1 MLRLYETT
9 LLPLRMLAGLLA
21 WRHRSG
27 DRAEEWLQR
36 TGRGLPTVAEGSIW
50 IHGSSVGEAR
60 IAGGLAAAI
69 RERSPATG
77 VVVSA
82 FTPTGRAALP
92 TPPAIDGAF
101 FAPLDFRAFIDRTFE
116 RLRPARLVLIE
127 TELWPLLLDGARRR
141 QLPAVIVNGR
151 LSAHRMRRYHR
162 LRPIFGPLLG
172 SLTAVGAQS
181 LADAER
187 FVELGVPPSRVS
199 CTGNVK
205 YDLAPPLVDTAEL
218 RRELGLDAQR
228 PVLVAGSTRR
238 GEEEPVV
245 RAYQVARTVHD
256 RLLLILAPRHPDR
269 ADEVEQLCRAADL
282 AVVRYSRAA
291 AGAASHADVL
301 LVDTLGELGR
311 LWALA
316 TMAFVGGSLVPFG
329 GHNLLE
335 PAALGVPVLFGPHT
349 ELVAETAAT
358 LIEAGAA
365 RRVADADDLA
375 RALSDLL
382 SDGAQRQRMAESARA
397 VIEGSRGA
405 MASSVELAL
414 GDAP

>member
-9 LLPLRMLAGLLA
+9 LFPLRMLAGLLA

-36 TGRGLPTVAEGSIW
+36 TGRGLPTIAAGSIW

-69 RERSPATG
+69 RERSPATP

-92 TPPAIDGAF
+92 TPPAVDGAF
-101 FAPLDFRAFIDRTFE
+101 FAPLDFRAFVDRTFE
-116 RLRPARLVLIE
+116 RLRPERLVLIE

-141 QLPAVIVNGR
+141 QLPAIIVNGR
-151 LSAHRMRRYHR
+151 LSAHRMRRYRH
-162 LRPIFGPLLG
+162 LRPIFGPLLA

-181 LADAER
+181 QADAER
-187 FVELGVPPSRVS
+187 FVDLGVPRSRVS

-205 YDLAPPLVDTAEL
+205 YDLAPPPVDVAEL

-228 PVLVAGSTRR
+228 PVFVAGSTRR
-238 GEEEPVV
+238 DEEEPVV
-245 RAYQVARTVHD
+245 RAYLVARTAHD

-269 ADEVEQLCRAADL
+269 ADEVERLCREADL

-291 AGAASHADVL
+291 AGAAGHGDVL

-316 TMAFVGGSLVPFG
+316 TLAFVGGSLVPFG

-335 PAALGVPVLFGPHT
+335 PAVLGVPVLFGPHT
-349 ELVAETAAT
+349 QLVAEAAAT

-375 RALSDLL
+375 RALTDLL
-382 SDGAQRQRMAESARA
+382 SDGAQRQNMAESARA

-405 MASSVELAL
+405 LARSVELAL
-414 GDAP
+414 GDEP